1 MSMPNAHQC
10 FWSSEKFKEHEMTK
24 ATTSPMKKKK
34 DKPTRFS
41 QHLVAK
47 KNESLTIK
55 KVWSHVVL
63 LET

>member
-1 MSMPNAHQC
+1 
-10 FWSSEKFKEHEMTK
+10 
-24 ATTSPMKKKK
+24 MKKKK

-41 QHLVAK
+41 QYVVAK

>member
-1 MSMPNAHQC
+1 
-10 FWSSEKFKEHEMTK
+10 
-24 ATTSPMKKKK
+24 MKKKK

-47 KNESLTIK
+47 KNESLMIK